1 MKIKSNPKEADSK
14 SILIAAAGTG
24 GHIMPAMAVAEKLIN
39 KKFNLFWAGTPNG
52 MENRIVDKKKIFFIP
67 LSISGFRGKKVISLI
82 NYPFKFLL
90 CLIKVIW
97 LIKKCKVSRV
107 LVFGGYISL
116 PVGFAAKLMRKEL
129 FIHEQNTIMGTS
141 NKLLA
146 PFAEKI
152 FSAFPLK
159 INQFVN
165 VCGNP
170 IRGKIANINKTINQ
184 AKNKINILILGGSL
198 GAQVINEKIPI
209 ILNKL
214 KKYDVVH
221 QCGKGK
227 KSTLEKIYDKKVNV
241 IEFIDD
247 IEKYYKWADLVI
259 ARSGAMTVAELE
271 HVGLPAIFIPFP
283 FAIDNHQQK
292 NAEYCV
298 DKGGALICK
307 QDDIE
312 FQLESML
319 NKISLNECKRMSKA
333 MKSLR
338 HKNAAEEI
346 YNKIK

>member
-1 MKIKSNPKEADSK
+1 MKIKSKPKETNTR

-24 GHIMPAMAVAEKLIN
+24 GHIMPAMAVADKLIN

-52 MENRIVDKKKIFFIP
+52 MENRIVDKKKIFFIS
-67 LSISGFRGKKVISLI
+67 LAIGGFRGKKIISLI
-82 NYPFKFLL
+82 SYPFKFLL
-90 CLIKVIW
+90 CLMKVMW
-97 LIKKCKVSRV
+97 LIQKYKISRV

-116 PVGFAAKLMRKEL
+116 PVGFAAKLMRKKL

-159 INQFVN
+159 INQSVN

-184 AKNKINILILGGSL
+184 GKNKINILILGGSL

-227 KSTLEKIYDKKVNV
+227 KSTLEKLYDKKNNV
-241 IEFIDD
+241 IEFIDN

-271 HVGLPAIFIPFP
+271 QVGLPAIFIPFP

-307 QDDIE
+307 QDEIDS
-312 FQLESML
+312 QLESML
-319 NKISLNECKRMSKA
+319 NKISLNECLKMSKA

-338 HKNAAEEI
+338 HKNAVKEI